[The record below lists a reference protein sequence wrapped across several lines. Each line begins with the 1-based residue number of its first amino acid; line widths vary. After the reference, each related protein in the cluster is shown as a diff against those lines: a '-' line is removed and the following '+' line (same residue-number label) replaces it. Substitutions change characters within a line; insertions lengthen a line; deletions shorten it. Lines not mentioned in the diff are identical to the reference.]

1 MFYICATKL
10 AHKASKDLKLTLFTM
25 GKRYITISFLLIL
38 CLLGTSAQAQNS
50 SWNYTALD
58 SKGLEERMVF
68 NIHAGNPAYKDV
80 FLALTFTV
88 EDFGKLKRSFNSL
101 GEDLNAATPI
111 TEIVFDGNQS
121 VLTVVFPRE
130 TSDTDGFLKTCK
142 DIMAKYEVYLV
153 GYQEQYLL
161 STTAK

>member
-1 MFYICATKL
+1 M
-10 AHKASKDLKLTLFTM
+10 
-25 GKRYITISFLLIL
+25 LIL
-38 CLLGTSAQAQNS
+38 CALNASSQNQNN
-50 SWNYTALD
+50 SWNYTTLD
-58 SKGLEERMVF
+58 SKSLEERIAMNV
-68 NIHAGNPAYKDV
+68 HAGNPVFKDV

-101 GEDLNAATPI
+101 GEDLNAVTPI

-130 TSDTDGFLKTCK
+130 VSDTDGFLKTCK

-153 GYQEQYLL
+153 GYEEQYLL
-161 STTAK
+161 STTIK

>member
-1 MFYICATKL
+1 MQ
-10 AHKASKDLKLTLFTM
+10 LTLFTM

-38 CLLGTSAQAQNS
+38 CLLGTTALAQNS
-50 SWNYTALD
+50 SWNYTTLD

-88 EDFGKLKRSFNSL
+88 EDFGKLKRSFNAL

-130 TSDTDGFLKTCK
+130 TSDTDGFLSTCK

-153 GYQEQYLL
+153 GYEEQYLL
-161 STTAK
+161 SITTK

>member
-1 MFYICATKL
+1 
-10 AHKASKDLKLTLFTM
+10 M
-25 GKRYITISFLLIL
+25 GKRIITISFLLIL
-38 CLLGTSAQAQNS
+38 CLSGTTAFAQNS
-50 SWNYTALD
+50 SWNYAALD
-58 SKGLEERMVF
+58 SKGLEERMVL
-68 NIHAGNPAYKDV
+68 NIRAGNPAYKDV

-88 EDFGKLKRSFNSL
+88 EDFGKLKKSFSSL

-111 TEIVFDGNQS
+111 TEIVFDGNHS

-153 GYQEQYLL
+153 GYEEQYLL
-161 STTAK
+161 STATK

>member
-1 MFYICATKL
+1 
-10 AHKASKDLKLTLFTM
+10 M
-25 GKRYITISFLLIL
+25 GKQLLGISFMLIL
-38 CLLGTSAQAQNS
+38 CLLGTTAQAQNA
-50 SWNYTALD
+50 SWNYSTLD
-58 SKGLEERMVF
+58 SKGLEERMAA
-68 NIHAGNPAYKDV
+68 NSRAGNPAYKDV

-88 EDFGKLKRSFNSL
+88 EDFGKLKRSFSSL

-111 TEIVFDGNQS
+111 TEIVFDGNHS

-153 GYQEQYLL
+153 GYEEQYLL
-161 STTAK
+161 STTTK

>member
-1 MFYICATKL
+1 
-10 AHKASKDLKLTLFTM
+10 M
-25 GKRYITISFLLIL
+25 GKRIITISFLLIL
-38 CLLGTSAQAQNS
+38 CLLGTTAFAQNS

-58 SKGLEERMVF
+58 SKGLEERMVL
-68 NIHAGNPAYKDV
+68 NIRAGNPAYKDV

-88 EDFGKLKRSFNSL
+88 EDFGKLKKSFSSL

-111 TEIVFDGNQS
+111 TEIVFDGNHS

-153 GYQEQYLL
+153 GYEEAYLL
-161 STTAK
+161 STTTK

>member
-1 MFYICATKL
+1 MLYICGTNLARRASLFVKL
-10 AHKASKDLKLTLFTM
+10 ILFTM
-25 GKRYITISFLLIL
+25 EKRLFSISFVLIL
-38 CLLGTSAQAQNS
+38 CLLSTSAQAQKT

-58 SKGLEERMVF
+58 SKGLEQRMVL

-88 EDFGKLKRSFNSL
+88 EDFGKLKKSFNSL
-101 GEDLNAATPI
+101 GEELNAATPI
-111 TEIVFDGNQS
+111 TEIIFDGNHS

-153 GYQEQYLL
+153 GYEEQYLL
-161 STTAK
+161 STTIK

>member
-1 MFYICATKL
+1 
-10 AHKASKDLKLTLFTM
+10 M
-25 GKRYITISFLLIL
+25 GKRIITISFLLIL
-38 CLLGTSAQAQNS
+38 CFLGTTAFAQNS

-58 SKGLEERMVF
+58 SKGLEERMVL
-68 NIHAGNPAYKDV
+68 NIRAGNPAYKDV

-88 EDFGKLKRSFNSL
+88 EDFGKLKKSFSSL

-111 TEIVFDGNQS
+111 TEIVFDGNHS

-153 GYQEQYLL
+153 GYEEAYLL
-161 STTAK
+161 STTTK

>member
-10 AHKASKDLKLTLFTM
+10 AVKASKDLQLTLFTM
-25 GKRYITISFLLIL
+25 GKRYFTISFLLIL
-38 CLLGTSAQAQNS
+38 CLLGTTAQAQNS
-50 SWNYTALD
+50 SWDYTTLD
-58 SKGLEERMVF
+58 AKGLEERMIL

-88 EDFGKLKRSFNSL
+88 EDFGKLKRSFNAL

-161 STTAK
+161 STTTK

>member
-1 MFYICATKL
+1 
-10 AHKASKDLKLTLFTM
+10 M
-25 GKRYITISFLLIL
+25 GKQLLTISFLLIF
-38 CLLGTSAQAQNS
+38 CVLGATAQSQNKA
-50 SWNYTALD
+50 WNYTTLD
-58 SKGLEERMVF
+58 SKGLEERMVL
-68 NIHAGNPAYKDV
+68 NMHAGNPRYQDV

-88 EDFGKLKRSFNSL
+88 EDFDKLKRSFDSL

-111 TEIVFDGNQS
+111 TEIVFDGNHS

-142 DIMAKYEVYLV
+142 DIMSKYEVYLV
-153 GYQEQYLL
+153 GYEEAYLL